1 MRKQDKSFSF
11 FSGFSK
17 SEFEKFLI
25 YFVKRLVAVL
35 ISVTI
40 TCYLTILIA
49 EMGGFIDTVVISQLK
64 DEIRNMVRTSPEYAS
79 LSPQQ
84 QEEIMAIKLN
94 LTIKERGLDTPFY
107 IRSLIYLKNA
117 LTLDLGRANIL
128 VSDSGSR
135 RVQAIIFER
144 LPYTILLFTTATVL
158 GFFINML
165 FGLYLARHR
174 GSLVDRIMVGLT
186 FLSSIPGWFYGIIFI
201 MIFAMYLGILPYG
214 GLVSVPPPND
224 PLLYVLDVL
233 KHALLPILSWLFSGL
248 WLGVY
253 ANRNFFLIFST
264 HGYVTVA
271 DAKGLPEKRILSK
284 YIIKPAL
291 PTIITNLS
299 LGIIGSWM
307 GAMVTESVFNWPG
320 IGSLT
325 YKAIN
330 LKDTPVIVGTT
341 VIYAYLLG
349 LTMLILDIVYS
360 IIDPRIRTGLSG
372 GT

>member
-1 MRKQDKSFSF
+1 MKKQDARLPS

-17 SEFEKFLI
+17 GEFNRFFV
-25 YFVKRLVAVL
+25 YVVKRLIAVL

-49 EMGGFIDTVVISQLK
+49 EMGGYVDTVVISQLK
-64 DEIRNMVRTSPEYAS
+64 DEIRNMVRTSPEFAS

-84 QEEIMAIKLN
+84 QEEIIAIKLN
-94 LTIKERGLDTPFY
+94 VTIKERGLDTPFY
-107 IRSLIYLKNA
+107 IRSLIYLRNA
-117 LTLDLGRANIL
+117 LTLELGRANIL

-144 LPYTILLFTTATVL
+144 LPYTILLFTTATIL
-158 GFFINML
+158 GFVINLL
-165 FGLYLARHR
+165 FGLYLSRNR
-174 GSLVDRIMVGLT
+174 GSLIDRIMVGLT

-201 MIFAMYLGILPYG
+201 MIFAMYLGVLPYG
-214 GLVSVPPPND
+214 GLVSIPPPRD
-224 PLLYVLDVL
+224 PLLYALDVL
-233 KHALLPILSWLFSGL
+233 KHAILPIFSWLFAGL

-264 HGYVTVA
+264 HNYVTVA
-271 DAKGLPEKRILSK
+271 DAKGLPERRILSR

-291 PTIITNLS
+291 PTILTNLS

-325 YKAIN
+325 YKAIS
-330 LKDTPVIVGTT
+330 LKDTPIIVGTT

-349 LTMLILDIVYS
+349 LTMLILDLIYS
-360 IIDPRIRTGLSG
+360 VLDPRIKTGLSG
-372 GT
+372 GY

>member
-1 MRKQDKSFSF
+1 MKKQYRTHLSFS
-11 FSGFSK
+11 SFSK
-17 SEFEKFLI
+17 RELKRFLI
-25 YFVKRLVAVL
+25 YVAKRLVAVL
-35 ISVTI
+35 ISVTV

-49 EMGGFIDTVVISQLK
+49 EMGGFVDIVVISQLK

-79 LSPQQ
+79 LSPQE

-94 LTIKERGLDTPFY
+94 VTIKERGLDTPFY
-107 IRSLIYLKNA
+107 IRSFIYLKNA
-117 LTLDLGRANIL
+117 LILELGRANIL

-158 GFFINML
+158 GFLINLL
-165 FGLYLARHR
+165 FGLYLSRHR
-174 GSLVDRIMVGLT
+174 GSLIDRIMVGLT

-201 MIFAMYLGILPYG
+201 MIFAMYLGVLPYG
-214 GLVSVPPPND
+214 GLVSIPPPSD
-224 PLLYVLDVL
+224 PLHYTLDVL
-233 KHALLPILSWLFSGL
+233 KHAILPIFSWLFAGF

-253 ANRNFFLIFST
+253 GNRNFFLIFST

-271 DAKGLPEKRILSK
+271 DAKGLPERRILTR
-284 YIIKPAL
+284 YVIKPTL

-330 LKDTPVIVGTT
+330 LKDTPIIVGTT

-349 LTMLILDIVYS
+349 LTMLVLDIIYS
-360 IIDPRIRTGLSG
+360 ILDPRIRTGLSG
-372 GT
+372 GY